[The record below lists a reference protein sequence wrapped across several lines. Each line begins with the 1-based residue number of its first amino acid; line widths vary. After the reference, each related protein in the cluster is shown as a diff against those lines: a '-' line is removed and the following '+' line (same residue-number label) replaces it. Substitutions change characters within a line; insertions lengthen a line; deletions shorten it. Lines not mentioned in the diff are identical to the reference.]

1 MTIYL
6 CGFMGCG
13 KTTVGK
19 VLAGKLHQ
27 TYTDMDS
34 FIVQCERMSIANI
47 FANMGESYF
56 RQRETQAI
64 GQLGDLG
71 GIIACG
77 GGAMLKEENAR
88 IASEKG
94 KVVYIDTPFDVCYS
108 RIEGDTTR
116 PIVVSNTRH
125 SLEELYNTREKLYS
139 ANSAY
144 TVDGTGTPDEI
155 ADRIISLLN
164 IK

>member
-1 MTIYL
+1 MTLYL

-19 VLAGKLHQ
+19 ALANKLHM

-47 FANMGESYF
+47 FSSMGESYF
-56 RQRETQAI
+56 RQRETLAI

-94 KVVYIDTPFDVCYS
+94 KIVYIDTPFDVCYR
-108 RIEGDTTR
+108 RIEGDTSR
-116 PIVVSNTRH
+116 PLVVSNSRQ
-125 SLEELYNTREKLYS
+125 SLEDLYNTRKKLYE
-139 ANSAY
+139 ANSTF
-144 TVDGTGTPDEI
+144 TVKGTGSPDEI
-155 ADRIISLLN
+155 ADSIISLL
-164 IK
+164 K

>member
-1 MTIYL
+1 
-6 CGFMGCG
+6 MGCG

-19 VLAGKLHQ
+19 VLANKLHI

-47 FANMGESYF
+47 FASMGESYF
-56 RQRETQAI
+56 RQRETLAI

-94 KVVYIDTPFDVCYS
+94 KIVFIDTTFDVCFS
-108 RIEGDTTR
+108 RIEGDTSR
-116 PIVVSNTRH
+116 PLVVSNTRQ
-125 SLEELYNTREKLYS
+125 SLEELYNTRKKLYE
-139 ANSAY
+139 ANS
-144 TVDGTGTPDEI
+144 TFRVEGTGSPDEI
-155 ADRIISLLN
+155 ADSIISLLN
-164 IK
+164 